1 MKEEIPEREAVPEK
15 DPYPDLKALREAS
28 GKTLKD
34 VSRTTRIR
42 TVYLEAIENG
52 QFQFLPEQIY
62 AEGFIRAYGRELGID
77 SSLILF
83 HYRDYLRNFAGA
95 EREQE
100 KKKTLPPAPKRP
112 ADAARRADIGRPF
125 FRWVKGHRQM
135 LGRSL
140 VVLFA
145 AFAVF
150 YFLYTDE
157 RPEPGVVQEAPATIA
172 EKAVPADR
180 VGPGEPAK
188 EPGKEDAGTVA
199 APGQSGVPAG
209 TEAKP
214 VTQRE
219 PLNLVVTAKEKTW
232 VRVTADEEPPFD
244 ILLRPGDRIERQ
256 AQDVFHIDLGNAGG
270 VDIQFQGKQLDSV
283 GKRGQVVHLVLP
295 EPADR

>member
-1 MKEEIPEREAVPEK
+1 MA
-15 DPYPDLKALREAS
+15 
-28 GKTLKD
+28 
-34 VSRTTRIR
+34 
-42 TVYLEAIENG
+42 YLEAIESG

-140 VVLFA
+140 VVILA

-150 YFLYTDE
+150 YFCTPTRGLNPVSCRRHPRRLQKRRCRRTGSARGTREGTRKGGYRHCSRSRSVRCPRRDRSEARDATGA
-157 RPEPGVVQEAPATIA
+157 PEPG
-172 EKAVPADR
+172 R
-180 VGPGEPAK
+180 HGER
-188 EPGKEDAGTVA
+188 ED
-199 APGQSGVPAG
+199 
-209 TEAKP
+209 
-214 VTQRE
+214 
-219 PLNLVVTAKEKTW
+219 
-232 VRVTADEEPPFD
+232 
-244 ILLRPGDRIERQ
+244 
-256 AQDVFHIDLGNAGG
+256 
-270 VDIQFQGKQLDSV
+270 V
-283 GKRGQVVHLVLP
+283 GKGHGGRGTAFRY
-295 EPADR
+295 PA

>member
-1 MKEEIPEREAVPEK
+1 MKEEIPEKETHSGR

-52 QFQFLPEQIY
+52 QFQFLPERIY

-77 SSLILF
+77 SSLILS
-83 HYRDYLRNFAGA
+83 HYRDYLRNLAGA

-100 KKKTLPPAPKRP
+100 KKKTLPPAPKKP
-112 ADAARRADIGRPF
+112 ADVARRADIGRSF

-140 VVLFA
+140 AVLLA

-157 RPEPGVVQEAPATIA
+157 RPEPGVVQVAPADQA
-172 EKAVPADR
+172 
-180 VGPGEPAK
+180 GPGEPAK
-188 EPGKEDAGTVA
+188 EPGKEDAGTASV
-199 APGQSGVPAG
+199 PGQSGIPAG

-214 VTQRE
+214 ETERV
-219 PLNLVVTAKEKTW
+219 PLSLVVTANEKTW
-232 VRVTADEEPPFD
+232 VRVVADEEPPFD
-244 ILLRPGDRIERQ
+244 ILLMPGDRIERQ
-256 AQDVFHIDLGNAGG
+256 AQDVFHVDLGNAGG
-270 VDIQFQGKQLDSV
+270 VDIQFQGKQLGSV

>member
-15 DPYPDLKALREAS
+15 DPYPDLKALREAK
-28 GKTLKD
+28 GKTLRE
-34 VSRTTRIR
+34 VSQTTRVR
-42 TVYLEAIENG
+42 MAYLEAIESG
-52 QFQFLPEQIY
+52 QFQFLPERIY
-62 AEGFIRAYGRELGID
+62 AEGFIGAYARELGID
-77 SSLILF
+77 SSLILS
-83 HYRDYLRNFAGA
+83 HYRDYLRNLTGAGH
-95 EREQE
+95 E
-100 KKKTLPPAPKRP
+100 KETRKTSPPAPKRP
-112 ADAARRADIGRPF
+112 ADAARRADIGQPLL
-125 FRWVKGHRQM
+125 RWVKGHRQM

-214 VTQRE
+214 ATQRE

-244 ILLRPGDRIERQ
+244 VLLRPGDRIERQ
-256 AQDVFHIDLGNAGG
+256 AQDVFHIDIGNAGG
-270 VDIQFQGKQLDSV
+270 VDIQFQGKQLDRV
-283 GKRGQVVHLVLP
+283 GKRGEVVHLVLP